1 MSRVWYHRKSGGTG
15 WEEWPEDTL
24 PSYQSCFN
32 VHFLNQFIGWRNY
45 IDLVEKTP
53 NAFISTGATS
63 GYADPIDFL
72 VTGDNIQSSRFWASI
87 MRPLVN
93 HVAIRWTTAEIS
105 GDVLSGWETAVDQPL
120 IAEPAAGDILWTRV
134 YLAALRKRYDSAKML
149 WYRFNTISGVEKEWK
164 YSAVSGS
171 SYTETS
177 GTFGVS
183 TQLGVVYKDS
193 NWLEPDYTKLMAGIY
208 TVVYRTV
215 SMSVPC
221 ELDAIGQAI
230 YVTTDQLSG
239 ISAALM
245 LDSCPAI
252 YKSVGGY
259 VTYKSSSPSVGV
271 VTLPVLGG
279 TSLYYYTPNVDHR
292 GSAIMHGM
300 YFMVLKDDLPDNFKP
315 AAGFPWEE

>member
-1 MSRVWYHRKSGGTG
+1 MSRVWYHRKSSGTG

-53 NAFISTGATS
+53 SAFNSTGATS

-93 HVAIRWTTAEIS
+93 NVAIRWTTAEIS
-105 GDVLSGWETAVDQPL
+105 GGVLSGWETAVDQPL
-120 IAEPAAGDILWTRV
+120 IAAPAAGDILWTRV

-149 WYRFNTISGVEKEWK
+149 WYRFNTTSGIEKKWS

-177 GTFGVS
+177 GGFGLS
-183 TQLGVVYKDS
+183 SQLGYVIKSS
-193 NWLEPDYTKLMAGIY
+193 NWLEPDYTELMSGRY

-230 YVTTDQLSG
+230 YVTTSGLWG

-245 LDSCPAI
+245 LDACPSI
-252 YKSVGGY
+252 YESEDGY
-259 VTYKSSSPSVGV
+259 VTYQSNSPSVGV
-271 VTLPVLGG
+271 VTLPVVGEP
-279 TSLYYYTPNVDHR
+279 SLYYYEPNVDHY
-292 GSAIMHGM
+292 GSARMNGM
-300 YFMVLKDDLPDNFKP
+300 YFMVLKDDLPEDFKP
-315 AAGFPWEE
+315 ADGFPWED